1 MSDTRSCE
9 QCGTV
14 FVPRREHARFCSA
27 RCRVA
32 WNRHHV
38 GEHPAQMAALD
49 WSVAAMQETTSRL
62 LQASGWDQ
70 ADGYAVISEAVWW
83 VTMVDA
89 TLVRYQPDTY
99 NSCLARQEPIRRR
112 ITEDTFAGLRFVRNQ
127 MGYRADHADFI
138 QPVDRPA
145 GGGLRV
151 AE

>member
-1 MSDTRSCE
+1 
-9 QCGTV
+9 
-14 FVPRREHARFCSA
+14 
-27 RCRVA
+27 
-32 WNRHHV
+32 
-38 GEHPAQMAALD
+38 MAALD

-83 VTMVDA
+83 FTMVDA